1 MQWEYVD
8 LESEREME
16 ITDIMHLEKNHRSQL
31 KLLCHFKMS
40 FLKKAAFNKKMRFG
54 LFHV

>member
-40 FLKKAAFNKKMRFG
+40 FKKKSCIW
-54 LFHV
+54 

>member
-16 ITDIMHLEKNHRSQL
+16 ITDIMHLEKKSQVTV
-31 KLLCHFKMS
+31 KAPVS
-40 FLKKAAFNKKMRFG
+40 F
-54 LFHV
+54 